1 MKLKIEAG
9 KLSEVLKR
17 AKPFV
22 GDQRADNR
30 FRFVELSASKKG
42 VEVRA
47 YDSICFFKSRVEAD
61 ITEEGKVAVEFG
73 TLFAVLGSFA
83 ADAIMSLSSADK
95 FVTLQSSGGGE
106 KNVSKISTAPE
117 WFDYPVVKL
126 SKMAELTAEEFRD
139 IVKRTLVATSLDAFQ
154 SLFQGMNFYFE
165 KGRLTVTATNYKM
178 IVQGVF
184 EDKRFKGLDFSF
196 TVGGKQ
202 LESLMKAMG
211 DDSAVK
217 FGKVKTGKNEQI
229 YFKTDSISV
238 LMVML
243 PEKDPDGKTFLSLMG
258 KAKEKMESKKA
269 KKQVF
274 EFDRERLSTI
284 LSVLRTIDEKNKL
297 VSVKN
302 DGDKM
307 ILKGEQD
314 AKGVVEHTFTIGKK
328 LDGFEFLVNGE
339 TMQQIIDAVFYT
351 EDIVRF
357 TFRDS
362 ILALEVTG
370 DGSKEFECLFPPIRI

>member
-1 MKLKIEAG
+1 
-9 KLSEVLKR
+9 
-17 AKPFV
+17 
-22 GDQRADNR
+22 
-30 FRFVELSASKKG
+30 
-42 VEVRA
+42 
-47 YDSICFFKSRVEAD
+47 
-61 ITEEGKVAVEFG
+61 
-73 TLFAVLGSFA
+73 
-83 ADAIMSLSSADK
+83 
-95 FVTLQSSGGGE
+95 
-106 KNVSKISTAPE
+106 
-117 WFDYPVVKL
+117 
-126 SKMAELTAEEFRD
+126 
-139 IVKRTLVATSLDAFQ
+139 
-154 SLFQGMNFYFE
+154 
-165 KGRLTVTATNYKM
+165 
-178 IVQGVF
+178 
-184 EDKRFKGLDFSF
+184 
-196 TVGGKQ
+196 
-202 LESLMKAMG
+202 
-211 DDSAVK
+211 
-217 FGKVKTGKNEQI
+217 
-229 YFKTDSISV
+229 
-238 LMVML
+238 
-243 PEKDPDGKTFLSLMG
+243 MG